1 MEAPPQA
8 ASPQPDP
15 RCKVPFRLQSIVV
28 APSVKSRERQ
38 LAGSCS
44 DTRSWKKVKS
54 RSSQHH
60 ASSTS
65 SRLPRRSQLS
75 SSTAFLNHMHGRCF
89 RCLARDHKVAVCR
102 DPPKCFYCSRSGH
115 LYKTCPARRKLQ
127 ARRPAME
134 RLRSNFVDRRP
145 VHERL
150 HFLDEFPPLAAPTML
165 RQPIHERLGPASL

>member
-1 MEAPPQA
+1 VELRGGGDEDRPRSTSASMDTLEGAPLVAPAEVLMVLDMEAPPQA

-28 APSVKSRERQ
+28 APSVKSQERQ
-38 LAGSCS
+38 LSGSCS

-75 SSTAFLNHMHGRCF
+75 SSTAFLNRMHGRCF
-89 RCLARDHKVAVCR
+89 RCLASDHKVAVCR

-115 LYKTCPARRKLQ
+115 LLKDLP
-127 ARRPAME
+127 
-134 RLRSNFVDRRP
+134 S
-145 VHERL
+145 
-150 HFLDEFPPLAAPTML
+150 
-165 RQPIHERLGPASL
+165 